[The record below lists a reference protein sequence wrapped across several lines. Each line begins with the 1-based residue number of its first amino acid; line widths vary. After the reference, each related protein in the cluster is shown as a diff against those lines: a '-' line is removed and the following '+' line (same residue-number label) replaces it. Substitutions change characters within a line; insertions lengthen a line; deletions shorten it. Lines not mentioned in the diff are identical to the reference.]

1 MNNAKQTVGTPLW
14 ASGDLNGFF
23 GLFSNSLT
31 NFLTAVG
38 LLSGIAMPGDIVFGK
53 IVPGAAL
60 SIALG
65 NFILGWFARRMS
77 VKENRSDVTA
87 MPYGLSVPHY
97 FAVALAVILPTY
109 AATGDWTVAW
119 ATGVVWNLIEG
130 IIMLVGAFVGPT
142 LKKHI
147 PRSAMLGALAGFAL
161 TFISGVPMGEVF
173 GAPYI
178 GLACFIILMVGWLAH
193 KRLPF
198 NMPAGAFAI
207 LVGTVIAWATGY
219 LQPADVTA
227 AVQDFG
233 IPIPGVTVNLFGM
246 GFAQIA
252 PFLPAAE
259 EIGRKRN
266 AFAADE
272 RARPLCAADL
282 VGADCVKV
290 DVGRETERELAERLH
305 AHAQKETA
313 RVLYFDGFCDRG
325 DVVDGAR
332 LVVDVDDG
340 NERRLVVDKG

>member
-178 GLACFIILMVGWLAH
+178 GLVCFIILMVGWLAH

-227 AVQDFG
+227 AVQDLSL
-233 IPIPGVTVNLFGM
+233 IHI
-246 GFAQIA
+246 
-252 PFLPAAE
+252 
-259 EIGRKRN
+259 
-266 AFAADE
+266 
-272 RARPLCAADL
+272 
-282 VGADCVKV
+282 
-290 DVGRETERELAERLH
+290 
-305 AHAQKETA
+305 
-313 RVLYFDGFCDRG
+313 
-325 DVVDGAR
+325 
-332 LVVDVDDG
+332 
-340 NERRLVVDKG
+340 